1 MSKERAKR
9 RAERLAVLEREKA
22 VRARRVARR
31 QRRRELIQRV
41 KPRVRVGRTGRLY
54 KRNRRQRV
62 GIVVVPLLAIAAVWL
77 WIPEP
82 GLRIVLT
89 VVIGLALPA
98 LVVLVLGR
106 KD

>member
-22 VRARRVARR
+22 VRARKVARR
-31 QRRRELIQRV
+31 QRRRAVVRKLT
-41 KPRVRVGRTGRLY
+41 PRVGRPGRLY
-54 KRNRRQRV
+54 RRSRGQRI
-62 GIVVVPLLAIAAVWL
+62 GIVLVPLLAAAAIWL
-77 WIPEP
+77 FVPDL

-89 VVIGLALPA
+89 IVIVMALPA

-106 KD
+106 KN